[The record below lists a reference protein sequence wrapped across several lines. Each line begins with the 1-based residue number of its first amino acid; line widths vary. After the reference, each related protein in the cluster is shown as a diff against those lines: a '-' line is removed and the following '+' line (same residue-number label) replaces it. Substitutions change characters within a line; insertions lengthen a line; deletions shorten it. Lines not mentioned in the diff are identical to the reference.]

1 MGKRIVL
8 IHGRSYKPDK
18 TSLKNNWVE
27 AIRHG
32 IERDHGTAK
41 ATAFKK
47 TRLEMAYYGD
57 LSNQFLSISGK
68 GSWTPSR
75 EAKDEAD
82 RKEALEGLKH
92 YGSKDFTRKNYNKI
106 KKFDDILMEA
116 AADLLSG
123 PLSIFGVGDELVG
136 TVAPDMTHYWNP
148 DAQFGSDVRWR
159 LTEVLRRAINAEDQV
174 LLIAHSLGTIVSYDV
189 LWKFSHYGEYKA
201 LRDSKKLDISL
212 VTLGSPLGDEN
223 VKDRLKGAAA
233 NGERKF
239 PTNIREWNNFAAE
252 DDYISHDSTV
262 ANDFSDI
269 KKYGQKPKV
278 RDHAIYNMSIRG
290 GDPNPHHATGYLIHP
305 KVVKLV
311 ADWL

>member
-82 RKEALEGLKH
+82 RKEEAER
-92 YGSKDFTRKNYNKI
+92 TR
-106 KKFDDILMEA
+106 
-116 AADLLSG
+116 
-123 PLSIFGVGDELVG
+123 
-136 TVAPDMTHYWNP
+136 
-148 DAQFGSDVRWR
+148 
-159 LTEVLRRAINAEDQV
+159 
-174 LLIAHSLGTIVSYDV
+174 
-189 LWKFSHYGEYKA
+189 
-201 LRDSKKLDISL
+201 
-212 VTLGSPLGDEN
+212 
-223 VKDRLKGAAA
+223 
-233 NGERKF
+233 
-239 PTNIREWNNFAAE
+239 PTNSWKCARHWSKA
-252 DDYISHDSTV
+252 SS
-262 ANDFSDI
+262 
-269 KKYGQKPKV
+269 
-278 RDHAIYNMSIRG
+278 AIGSSPG
-290 GDPNPHHATGYLIHP
+290 KAS
-305 KVVKLV
+305 
-311 ADWL
+311 